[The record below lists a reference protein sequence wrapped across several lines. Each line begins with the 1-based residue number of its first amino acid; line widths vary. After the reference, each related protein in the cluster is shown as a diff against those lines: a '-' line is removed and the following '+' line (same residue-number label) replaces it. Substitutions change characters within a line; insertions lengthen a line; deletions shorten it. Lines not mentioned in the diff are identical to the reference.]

1 MDAKLILPYEL
12 AHGMIC
18 LLTNLMTLIIVILFQ
33 QDELK
38 AKVLEFL
45 MKPYQTDKVFN
56 SIEIFVN
63 QNTVFKIF

>member
-1 MDAKLILPYEL
+1 MK
-12 AHGMIC
+12 
-18 LLTNLMTLIIVILFQ
+18 TLVMVILFE

-56 SIEIFVN
+56 SVEILLN
-63 QNTVFKIF
+63 QNAIVKIL